1 MSLGERSTIF
11 LTADQAYGVNGIPG
25 IVAAN
30 APLKFDI

>member
-1 MSLGERSTIF
+1 MSLGERATLLFS
-11 LTADQAYGVNGIPG
+11 ADQAYGANGIPG